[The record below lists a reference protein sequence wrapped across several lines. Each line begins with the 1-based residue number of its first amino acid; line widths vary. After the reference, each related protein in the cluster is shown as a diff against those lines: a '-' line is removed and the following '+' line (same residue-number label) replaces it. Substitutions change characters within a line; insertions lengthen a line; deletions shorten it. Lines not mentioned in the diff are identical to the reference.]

1 MSTSIITKT
10 KVSIGAVEPSELTI
24 AFDVG
29 IPGGTSAR
37 AEFAPD
43 TGFIE
48 PKLMTLQT
56 DPEVQAEVYVLL
68 DGSEKRLLSLDENSS
83 VDVDVDE
90 AYGDLSARKL
100 ILIGKTKT
108 ATTAIRRVSLKYSGE
123 IFDYR

>member
-10 KVSIGAVEPSELTI
+10 KVSIGVVEPSELTI
-24 AFDVG
+24 DFDVN
-29 IPGGTSAR
+29 IPAGTTAR
-37 AEFAPD
+37 AEVAPD
-43 TGFIE
+43 AGFLE

-90 AYGDLSARKL
+90 AYGELAARKL
-100 ILIGKTKT
+100 ILIGKTKVT
-108 ATTAIRRVSLKYSGE
+108 TTAIRRVSLKYTGE
-123 IFDYR
+123 IVDYR